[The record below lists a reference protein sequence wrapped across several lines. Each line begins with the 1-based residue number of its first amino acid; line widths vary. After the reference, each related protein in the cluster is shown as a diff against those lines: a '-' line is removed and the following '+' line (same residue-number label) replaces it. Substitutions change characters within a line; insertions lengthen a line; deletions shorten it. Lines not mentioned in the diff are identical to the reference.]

1 MIKTISYWSLGSAGD
16 TVAGAV
22 QAAKNAGFPGI
33 ELAIAESGP
42 ISVSM
47 PREVCQQYRDEI
59 NKNGLICE
67 TLASG
72 MSWGCSPTHPDE
84 AVRKK
89 SIALHAAALECA
101 AWLGC
106 KAMLFVPGAVKI
118 PWDAGYRPVPYD
130 KAVAWAREAV
140 AALTPVAEK
149 AGVDLCIEN
158 VWNGMFYS
166 PLELRDFIDSFKSP
180 RVGSYFDA
188 GNVLGYHQYPP
199 HWIEILGAR
208 IKRVHIKDYK
218 TSIGGL
224 AGFCDLL
231 AGDVPWAET
240 MHALRAIGYDK
251 TIVAEMLPPDAG
263 MLARTSVAMDV
274 ILKM

>member
-1 MIKTISYWSLGSAGD
+1 MIKTISYWSLGAAGE

-22 QAAKNAGFPGI
+22 QAAKDASFQGI
-33 ELAIAESGP
+33 ELAIAETGALS
-42 ISVSM
+42 ITTS
-47 PREVCQQYRDEI
+47 REVCEQYRNEVA
-59 NKNGLICE
+59 KAGLICE

-72 MSWGCSPTHPDE
+72 MTWGCSPTHPDE

-89 SIALHAAALECA
+89 SIAIHAAALERA

-118 PWDAGYRPVPYD
+118 PWDGSYKPVPYD
-130 KAVAWAREAV
+130 KAFVWAREAV
-140 AALTPVAEK
+140 AALAPVAEK
-149 AGVDLCIEN
+149 HGVDLCIEN

-166 PLELRDFIDSFKSP
+166 PLELRDFIDSFKSS
-180 RVGSYFDA
+180 RVGAYFDA

-231 AGDVPWAET
+231 AGDVPWAAT
-240 MHALRAIGYDK
+240 MQALRAIGYNK

-263 MLARTSVAMDV
+263 TLKRTSVAMDL
-274 ILKM
+274 ILGM